1 MNSFF
6 TLPAGIR
13 LDPWPEVTPSL
24 SPEDPPEIAALREEM
39 RKSMPEVAT
48 MLEEMNEL
56 RPIQDLAARFAGPQS
71 VQTILQK
78 G

>member
-1 MNSFF
+1 MNSFI

-13 LDPWPEVTPSL
+13 LDPWPEETPSPIL
-24 SPEDPPEIAALREEM
+24 EDPPEIAQLREEM
-39 RKSMPEVAT
+39 HKSMPEVAT
-48 MLEEMNEL
+48 MLDTLNEL
-56 RPIQDLAARFAGPQS
+56 RPIQDLAARFAGPEA